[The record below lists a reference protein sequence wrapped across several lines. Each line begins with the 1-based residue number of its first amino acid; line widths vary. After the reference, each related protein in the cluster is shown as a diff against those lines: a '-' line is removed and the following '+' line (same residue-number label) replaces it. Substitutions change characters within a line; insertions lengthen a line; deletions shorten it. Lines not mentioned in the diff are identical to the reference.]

1 MKYKISDLKLTQKH
15 DPLIARSLA
24 DFGEAS
30 YCYCLLLTAYCS
42 RLRYHV
48 QIAKSIADGD

>member
-15 DPLIARSLA
+15 DHLIARSLA